1 MVCLD
6 ETPCNPP
13 SPIRAGR
20 QLWWDATEQQF
31 FTQKISL
38 TLSPS
43 LVVWPILHAAFQL
56 PHIELALSCLAL
68 CRYVFCYASDDPSHA
83 GSSGAGRPRSRAPR
97 GHDLRPHRL
106 SSCPQLEVLG
116 EDEDRPESWS
126 G

>member
-1 MVCLD
+1 MQPSFPNTGWATTLVG
-6 ETPCNPP
+6 CNGAA
-13 SPIRAGR
+13 I
-20 QLWWDATEQQF
+20 LHL
-31 FTQKISL
+31 KISL

-43 LVVWPILHAAFQL
+43 VVVWPTLHAAFQL
-56 PHIELALSCLAL
+56 PHIELPLSCLAL

-83 GSSGAGRPRSRAPR
+83 GGSGAGRPRSRAPR